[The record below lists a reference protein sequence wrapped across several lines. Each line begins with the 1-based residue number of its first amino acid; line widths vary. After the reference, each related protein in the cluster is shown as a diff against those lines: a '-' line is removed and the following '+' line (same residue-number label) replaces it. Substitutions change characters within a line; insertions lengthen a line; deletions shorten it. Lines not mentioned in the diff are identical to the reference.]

1 MEPERIRGEVIG
13 FRAWKLDGYRLKPL
27 MRGIPMSW
35 SLEVTQAQCFLP
47 EVRSSRHRL
56 IGLPQDHPTPSLPM
70 DSRHRA
76 PEPLCQ
82 CGLHALYAPA
92 NMSGS
97 AGGAVGGAILA
108 WGRIEIYESGFR
120 AEFARPIVLGNGRGP
135 VQERIQALAEE
146 MQIPCVPFNELEA
159 TALRFGQPVPKEM
172 RPEWERR
179 QPYHIGQARS
189 RPGPLRQ
196 FPPNL
201 YLGRPPGPPT
211 QRELREKMEGLG
223 KDD

>member
-27 MRGIPMSW
+27 VRGIPMSW
-35 SLEVTQAQCFLP
+35 SLEVTRAQCFLP
-47 EVRSSRHRL
+47 EVRSSRHGLL
-56 IGLPQDHPTPSLPM
+56 IGPLQDHPIPPPPL

-76 PEPLCQ
+76 PEPSCE

-92 NMSGS
+92 NMSP
-97 AGGAVGGAILA
+97 GGAVGGAILA
-108 WGRIEIYESGFR
+108 WGRIETYQDGFR
-120 AEFARPIVLGNGRGP
+120 AEFARPVVLC
-135 VQERIQALAEE
+135 QKDERAQALAEE

-179 QPYHIGQARS
+179 QPYHIGQRS

-201 YLGRPPGPPT
+201 YLGRPPGPLT
-211 QRELREKMEGLG
+211 QRELQEKMERLG